1 MIEPKHL
8 EMLEGSSVFAGI
20 PAEQAAALLDELGA
34 SVRSVASGDLF
45 RRCGEG
51 LDFYPVIIAGS
62 VRATMLQ
69 GGQDRPV
76 ATFGSGESFAEAVPS
91 KLKVCPVDIHA
102 LEDTKILCIPAA
114 ALEASAN
121 PHAVTL
127 RSNLA
132 SGLAAKIGVLSRTL
146 SVLGEPRLSDRILA
160 YLRTLPLNDDG
171 SVSVPASRSEWAD
184 KLRVAEKSL
193 IRELKR
199 MQDAGVVKV
208 EGRNITIF

>member
-1 MIEPKHL
+1 MVEPKHL
-8 EMLEGSSVFAGI
+8 EMLKDSSVFAGI
-20 PAEQAAALLDELGA
+20 PADQVAPLLDGLGA
-34 SVRSVASGDLF
+34 RVRSVASGALF
-45 RRCGEG
+45 RGCGEA
-51 LDFYPVIIAGS
+51 LDFYPVVIAGCVQS
-62 VRATMLQ
+62 TMLQ
-69 GGQDRPV
+69 GGLDRPV

-114 ALEASAN
+114 ALEASAS
-121 PHAVTL
+121 PHAATL

-132 SGLAAKIGVLSRTL
+132 GGLAAKIGVLSRTL

-199 MQDAGVVKV
+199 MQDAGIVKV
-208 EGRNITIF
+208 EGRNIIIF